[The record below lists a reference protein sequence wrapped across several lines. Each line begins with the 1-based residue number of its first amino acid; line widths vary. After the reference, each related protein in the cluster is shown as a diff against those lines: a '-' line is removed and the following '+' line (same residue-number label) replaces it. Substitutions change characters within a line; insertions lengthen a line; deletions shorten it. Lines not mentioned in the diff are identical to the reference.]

1 MLLLF
6 GHLFH
11 GTLCRSCGYVL
22 FLYLFYFDYFRFIRN
37 VIVRLQMY
45 TSIQCSDPIT
55 QTRSEQIIV
64 TQMKYSFNNIANGYL
79 LTHQTIFTI
88 CYHYATQIQHSLFF
102 SHPQFIIYI
111 ALVLFDFCASNN
123 SNFFHYYTLHCI

>member
-55 QTRSEQIIV
+55 RTRSEQIIV

-88 CYHYATQIQHSLFF
+88 CYHYATQIHARSFF
-102 SHPQFIIYI
+102 HPQFIIYI

>member
-1 MLLLF
+1 MLSLF

-88 CYHYATQIQHSLFF
+88 CYHYATQIHRSLFF
-102 SHPQFIIYI
+102 HPQFIIYI

-123 SNFFHYYTLHCI
+123 SNFFHYCTLHCI